1 MSGEGRWQTV
11 GKKDHHQRRSVKGR
25 EERAPARDGIGQ
37 CMRRVS
43 SHLFLLF
50 SMTFLP
56 TLNLLF
62 PSSVGLRESSAA
74 FSRFGEQQERGR
86 ESTQVEPRLT
96 EPQRKPSRKIKPVP
110 EKQHRPSFDDYVKEV
125 KE

>member
-37 CMRRVS
+37 YMRRVIGVS

-50 SMTFLP
+50 SR
-56 TLNLLF
+56 
-62 PSSVGLRESSAA
+62 PSS
-74 FSRFGEQQERGR
+74 
-86 ESTQVEPRLT
+86 P
-96 EPQRKPSRKIKPVP
+96 
-110 EKQHRPSFDDYVKEV
+110 H
-125 KE
+125 

>member
-56 TLNLLF
+56 TFNKPPLPFLSGAARVLGCVQ
-62 PSSVGLRESSAA
+62 SVW
-74 FSRFGEQQERGR
+74 
-86 ESTQVEPRLT
+86 
-96 EPQRKPSRKIKPVP
+96 
-110 EKQHRPSFDDYVKEV
+110 
-125 KE
+125 